1 MLSGV
6 QKIQD
11 IKSKS
16 ICTMEKL
23 NNTSHAKTIS
33 TKNPE
38 KYLKKK

>member
-11 IKSKS
+11 IKSD
-16 ICTMEKL
+16 TMEKL